1 MNYLV
6 CSAGMDG
13 LGVTR
18 PGLIKSLGLSS
29 ASSIEKRIKK
39 ELQEQG
45 VMESDYGNEVSLGT
59 NTGTILLD

>member
-1 MNYLV
+1 
-6 CSAGMDG
+6 MDG

-45 VMESDYGNEVSLGT
+45 VMESDYGNEVSWV
-59 NTGTILLD
+59 